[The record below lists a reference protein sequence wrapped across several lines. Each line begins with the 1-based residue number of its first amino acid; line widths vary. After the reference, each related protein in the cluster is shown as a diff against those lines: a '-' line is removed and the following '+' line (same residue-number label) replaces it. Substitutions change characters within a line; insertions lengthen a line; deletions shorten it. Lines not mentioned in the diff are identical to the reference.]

1 MKTREEI
8 ENLKINWLEDPC
20 YDLEDVEGFED
31 VREELL
37 AFRQAKEQAWREGEQ
52 HRVNAKAEALKVS
65 VDLVYYIEDL
75 EYRLKQLGLIVE
87 RMRNNNV

>member
-8 ENLKINWLEDPC
+8 IEDLKRGWIEDPC
-20 YDLEDVEGFED
+20 YDLEEADGFDD

-37 AFRQAKEQAWREGEQ
+37 AFRQAKEKEWREVEQ
-52 HRVNAKAEALKVS
+52 QRVNAKAEALKAS

-87 RMRNNNV
+87 RMRNE